1 MRLRLRGLNQKKKEK
16 KINLHSTTLRRFATK
31 ITRTKTQKHSPS
43 LAFPP
48 FSRPGLGPAAPD
60 FGPTVARASEEP
72 ATSPTRAFLP
82 LINSLQTPSRPSL
95 RAPLSRPF
103 SVSFPPTHS
112 SDRHRFPALFPSRPP
127 LGPRSLLLS
136 SPCWPV
142 C

>member
-72 ATSPTRAFLP
+72 ATSPPKRLP
-82 LINSLQTPSRPSL
+82 APHSPPP
-95 RAPLSRPF
+95 APLKTRTTSSSEQTF
-103 SVSFPPTHS
+103 LCVSE
-112 SDRHRFPALFPSRPP
+112 
-127 LGPRSLLLS
+127 
-136 SPCWPV
+136 
-142 C
+142 